1 MPIGSLSHVGLG
13 KESTFGTAAA
23 ATDYVRF
30 ASETITETIEQV
42 KSEIMNGVVDE
53 SSYFEGAH
61 TVAGDITFDAYPNG
75 IGNFLRSSIGVPVST
90 KVGASTAYQHVF
102 TPSQAN
108 FAPNCALPPYTLEIN
123 RDLGTAWQYTGSVAN
138 ELDFTFG
145 VDKKVL
151 NCKAAFL
158 AKSAT
163 TIAKTIPSYDVQE
176 PFTWNMATVTLNS
189 AANANISSVEIGVK
203 NSLDARPTLDG
214 TRNINRI
221 LRNGKRTFPIKLTVE
236 LQDLTEY
243 NLFIAQNEVPL
254 QIKLVGALIETGY
267 NFTFQVDVSKF
278 HFNAF
283 PINVSGAGVITAVL
297 DGWAEYDPSVSYA
310 AKFTLINTKTA
321 Y

>member
-1 MPIGSLSHVGLG
+1 MPIGSLSHVGFA
-13 KESTFGTAAA
+13 KEGTFGTAVAS
-23 ATDYVRF
+23 TDYVRF

-42 KSEIMNGVVDE
+42 KSEIMNGTVDE
-53 SSYFEGAH
+53 SPYYQGLH
-61 TVAGDITFDAYPNG
+61 TIAGDVTFDVRPNI
-75 IGNFLRSSIGVPVST
+75 IGHFLRSALGAPVST
-90 KVGASTAYQHVF
+90 QQGATTAYQHVF
-102 TPSQAN
+102 TPAQQN
-108 FAPNCALPPYTLEIN
+108 FATNCALPPYTFEIN
-123 RDLGTAWQYTGSVAN
+123 RDLASAWQYSGSVVN

-151 NCKAAFL
+151 NCKSSIL

-163 TIAKTIPSYDVQE
+163 TIAKTTPSFEVTDA
-176 PFTWNMATVTLNS
+176 FTWNMATVTLNS
-189 AANANISSVEIGVK
+189 VANANVSSVEVGVK

-254 QIKLVGALIETGY
+254 SIVLTGANIASTY
-267 NFTFQVDVSKF
+267 NYTFQVDVSKF

-283 PINVSGAGVITAVL
+283 PINVSGSGVITAVI
-297 DGWAEYDPSVSYA
+297 DGWAEYDPSVQYA
-310 AKFTLINTKTA
+310 AKFTLINTKTS